1 MTVTPQ
7 TIHDIATRGQALYE
21 HSIRPHVEP
30 QHSGKFL
37 VLDVD
42 TGEYEIDADD
52 LHASDRLLERVPNA
66 LLYGIRIGSA
76 AAYKLGAHSRHP
88 RP

>member
-1 MTVTPQ
+1 MTVSPQ

-30 QHSGKFL
+30 HHSGKFL

-42 TGEYEIDADD
+42 IGEYEIDADD
-52 LHASDRLLERVPNA
+52 LHASDWLLEHLPNA
-66 LLYGIRIGSA
+66 LLYGVRIGSA
-76 AAYKLGAHSRHP
+76 AAYKLGAHSRQPHP
-88 RP
+88 